1 MECFSGFWSRRLREG
16 DLSAPWIFGGVHS
29 TNLPPT
35 TPKELFSIEES
46 YFQQIISDN
55 MENDLREILR
65 EKAEKHRDY
74 YNSLIGTDITDS
86 ISSPSDQTMVVP
98 VPIAVSDAP
107 VTTELP
113 EPSSTGSTTTKPRQ
127 RRRGV
132 YEIEG
137 MLPEPT
143 EFKSVKLLRE
153 NYIAM
158 LEKTSKQ
165 LSRVSESRDEN
176 SEISDEKPEILE
188 KSELLVPPSSGYSSS
203 TASGASDDEREK
215 NWRKIERRSGS
226 SDSAVQS
233 DEEGPIQS
241 NWGEKKE
248 EIFPIDG
255 YQPRSPYS
263 PRCSVDHSN
272 VPSKTIIE
280 AHYVPLP
287 LDRKFSVD
295 VISETNSDT
304 FDESRRHSCFSEGAE
319 DQPRYRYWRTPSVVV
334 SDYSDDIMGLT
345 LEDIEYIRSRRDN
358 SISPDS
364 SLHSSCSNLNFC
376 GSTISGLDG
385 DYVLCQP
392 YRKSSNCST
401 CSTLSDEEESPVGD
415 TLLQPHKNREPSG
428 WRKLRNIVQWTPFFQ
443 TYKKQRYP
451 WVQLAGHQGNFKAG
465 PDQGTILKKLCAKEE
480 KCFKILMKDVLRP
493 YVPEYKGLVTS
504 DDGEC
509 SYIQLQD
516 LLGDFVSPCVMDC
529 KIGVRTYLEEELA
542 KAKEK
547 PKLRKDMYDKMCQI
561 DQTAPTDEEHKLKG
575 VTKPRYMVWRE
586 TISSTATL
594 GFRIEGIRSADGTST
609 KDFKTTKTKDQV
621 MAAFEKFT
629 DGFPHAIPKYIQ
641 RLKAIKATLET
652 SQFFNSHEVIG
663 SSLLFVH
670 DRFNANVWL
679 IDFAK
684 TIVLP
689 ENVKITH
696 SSKWKV
702 GNHEDGYLI
711 GVNNLIKIYM
721 NMLEQQPVTVSPPLA
736 LQDPPEVAQDSVEKT

>member
-1 MECFSGFWSRRLREG
+1 MENNFERVAIDDILFSGFWSRRLREG
-16 DLSAPWIFGGVHS
+16 DLSTPWIFGGVHS
-29 TNLPPT
+29 SNLPPT
-35 TPKELFSIEES
+35 TPKELLFSEES
-46 YFQQIISDN
+46 YFQQIVSDN

-74 YNSLIGTDITDS
+74 YNSLVGTDITKS
-86 ISSPSDQTMVVP
+86 SSSPSDHTMEVE
-98 VPIAVSDAP
+98 VPIAALNEP

-113 EPSSTGSTTTKPRQ
+113 ERSSTGSTTTKPRQ

-176 SEISDEKPEILE
+176 SEISDEKPEILNE

-295 VISETNSDT
+295 VISENNSDNFDT

-376 GSTISGLDG
+376 GSTLSGLDG

-415 TLLQPHKNREPSG
+415 TLLQPHKNRETRSSAGRSSSGNEAGPSG
-428 WRKLRNIVQWTPFFQ
+428 VNKKRMRHSQKLSKYERKRTLKDDELLHILEPEEEDKYMSEGSSGEEYSDNGDEWCTDDD
-443 TYKKQRYP
+443 YK
-451 WVQLAGHQGNFKAG
+451 
-465 PDQGTILKKLCAKEE
+465 LKHL
-480 KCFKILMKDVLRP
+480 
-493 YVPEYKGLVTS
+493 T
-504 DDGEC
+504 
-509 SYIQLQD
+509 
-516 LLGDFVSPCVMDC
+516 
-529 KIGVRTYLEEELA
+529 EELA
-542 KAKEK
+542 NQTTPQVEMPGATASGRNSPTWVDIEELQKFEF
-547 PKLRKDMYDKMCQI
+547 RHSCQ
-561 DQTAPTDEEHKLKG
+561 
-575 VTKPRYMVWRE
+575 
-586 TISSTATL
+586 
-594 GFRIEGIRSADGTST
+594 TST
-609 KDFKTTKTKDQV
+609 VTFR
-621 MAAFEKFT
+621 FLSEN
-629 DGFPHAIPKYIQ
+629 
-641 RLKAIKATLET
+641 IKQK
-652 SQFFNSHEVIG
+652 S
-663 SSLLFVH
+663 
-670 DRFNANVWL
+670 
-679 IDFAK
+679 
-684 TIVLP
+684 
-689 ENVKITH
+689 
-696 SSKWKV
+696 
-702 GNHEDGYLI
+702 
-711 GVNNLIKIYM
+711 
-721 NMLEQQPVTVSPPLA
+721 
-736 LQDPPEVAQDSVEKT
+736 

>member
-16 DLSAPWIFGGVHS
+16 DLSTPWIFGGVHS
-29 TNLPPT
+29 SNLPPT
-35 TPKELFSIEES
+35 TPKELLFSEES
-46 YFQQIISDN
+46 YFQQIVSDN

-74 YNSLIGTDITDS
+74 YSSLVGTDITKS
-86 ISSPSDQTMVVP
+86 SSSPSDHTMEVE
-98 VPIAVSDAP
+98 VPIAALNEP

-113 EPSSTGSTTTKPRQ
+113 ERSSTGSTTTKPRQ

-176 SEISDEKPEILE
+176 SEISDEKPEILNE

-295 VISETNSDT
+295 VISENNSDNFDT
-304 FDESRRHSCFSEGAE
+304 FDESRRHSCFSEGA
-319 DQPRYRYWRTPSVVV
+319 RGGR
-334 SDYSDDIMGLT
+334 
-345 LEDIEYIRSRRDN
+345 
-358 SISPDS
+358 
-364 SLHSSCSNLNFC
+364 
-376 GSTISGLDG
+376 
-385 DYVLCQP
+385 
-392 YRKSSNCST
+392 
-401 CSTLSDEEESPVGD
+401 
-415 TLLQPHKNREPSG
+415 
-428 WRKLRNIVQWTPFFQ
+428 
-443 TYKKQRYP
+443 
-451 WVQLAGHQGNFKAG
+451 
-465 PDQGTILKKLCAKEE
+465 
-480 KCFKILMKDVLRP
+480 
-493 YVPEYKGLVTS
+493 
-504 DDGEC
+504 
-509 SYIQLQD
+509 
-516 LLGDFVSPCVMDC
+516 
-529 KIGVRTYLEEELA
+529 
-542 KAKEK
+542 
-547 PKLRKDMYDKMCQI
+547 
-561 DQTAPTDEEHKLKG
+561 
-575 VTKPRYMVWRE
+575 
-586 TISSTATL
+586 STAV
-594 GFRIEGIRSADGTST
+594 S
-609 KDFKTTKTKDQV
+609 
-621 MAAFEKFT
+621 
-629 DGFPHAIPKYIQ
+629 
-641 RLKAIKATLET
+641 
-652 SQFFNSHEVIG
+652 
-663 SSLLFVH
+663 
-670 DRFNANVWL
+670 
-679 IDFAK
+679 
-684 TIVLP
+684 VLA
-689 ENVKITH
+689 
-696 SSKWKV
+696 
-702 GNHEDGYLI
+702 Y
-711 GVNNLIKIYM
+711 
-721 NMLEQQPVTVSPPLA
+721 PVSRG
-736 LQDPPEVAQDSVEKT
+736 